1 MKRLLL
7 LFSLTLFT
15 LGCAHIVSQDLR
27 DRAVKEF
34 PTASLF
40 KEPKA
45 HKGKIVILGGS
56 IVSSLN
62 TQEGTYIE
70 VVEKPLDYRGRPRYT
85 DQSLGRFLIFHE
97 GFLDIAIYSE
107 GRDITVAGEVI
118 GEKVRPLGEINYH
131 YLLIK
136 SRELHLLQP
145 GQRMPIRFGI
155 GIWQSF

>member
-7 LFSLTLFT
+7 VFSLTFFT

-27 DRAVKEF
+27 DRAVKEL

-85 DQSLGRFLIFHE
+85 DQSHGRFLVFYE
-97 GFLDIAIYSE
+97 GFLDTAIYSE
-107 GRDITVAGEVI
+107 GRNITVAGEVM

>member
-1 MKRLLL
+1 MKRLLF
-7 LFSLTLFT
+7 LFSLTFFT

-27 DRAVKEF
+27 DRAVKEL